1 MCGIVGYIGHN
12 QAAPILLEGLRR
24 LEYRGYD
31 SAGLAIQTPD
41 GLKIV
46 RSVGKISSLCQL
58 LNSSPVPGTFGIGH
72 TRWATHGR
80 PSENNAHPHLVNGL
94 AVVHNGIIENYVELK
109 AHLIQQGRTFSSE
122 TDTEVIAHLIDYE
135 LRSASEAGVADP
147 AAPFTSGS
155 SSDGLVS
162 DSSATF
168 PGSSSSAAS
177 TAPETTRATSVSESG
192 AAGTPAASP
201 SPPTSPDLLAAV
213 RRALAR
219 VEGTYAIAV
228 ISQAHPDHFVVAKNF
243 SPLIIGLGQDENFVA
258 SDIPA
263 LLPFTRRIITLKEF
277 EIARIYRD
285 RVELF
290 DLRTGQPITSPPQT
304 VALSLQSAEKA
315 GHKHFM
321 HKEIFETPKIFTDT
335 FLGRIK
341 RNPPR
346 IVFDDCRLPD
356 PSRLTRIL
364 IIACGTSYHAGLVG
378 RHYFEEIAA
387 IPTTVEYAS
396 EFRYRR
402 TVLLPGDLAIFIS
415 QSGETAD
422 TLAALKE
429 IRSRGLQTIAIC
441 NVMDSSIARAAEQVI
456 YTRAGIEIGVASTK
470 AFTAQV
476 EVLLLLALHFAS
488 QKALLSP
495 ADLSRF
501 VDQIYR
507 LPLLLEKQLAE
518 EDSIKQLAARFVHCH
533 DFIYMG
539 RGINYPIALEGAL
552 KLKEISYIHAEGYPA
567 GEMKHGPIALID
579 EQVPVMALANRG
591 SQLKKI
597 ISNLLEAK
605 ARGGIIVGLISRG
618 DSETRSLLDHALEI
632 EDVDEY
638 FQPFVN
644 TLPLQLF
651 AYFVA
656 DLKGTDVDQPRNL
669 AKSVTVE

>member
-1 MCGIVGYIGHN
+1 MCGIVGYIGRSE
-12 QAAPILLEGLRR
+12 AAPILLEGLRR

-31 SAGLAIQTPD
+31 SAGLAIHTAD
-41 GLKIV
+41 GLKII

-80 PSENNAHPHLVNGL
+80 PSENNAHPHQVNGL
-94 AVVHNGIIENYVELK
+94 AVVHNGIIENYAELK
-109 AHLIQQGRTFSSE
+109 AGLIKQGRTFSSE
-122 TDTEVIAHLIDYE
+122 TDTEVISHLVDLE
-135 LRSASEAGVADP
+135 LRS
-147 AAPFTSGS
+147 T
-155 SSDGLVS
+155 
-162 DSSATF
+162 
-168 PGSSSSAAS
+168 
-177 TAPETTRATSVSESG
+177 
-192 AAGTPAASP
+192 
-201 SPPTSPDLLAAV
+201 PDLLTAV
-213 RRALAR
+213 RRALSR

-228 ISQAHPDHFVVAKNF
+228 ISRAHPDHFVVAKNF
-243 SPLIIGLGQDENFVA
+243 SPLIIGLGENENLVA

-290 DLRTGQPITSPPQT
+290 DLRTGQPISSPPQT
-304 VALSLQSAEKA
+304 VSLSLQSAEKA

-341 RNPPR
+341 RDPPR

-356 PSRLTRIL
+356 PSGLSRIL

-429 IRSRGLQTIAIC
+429 IRSRGLQTLAIC

-476 EVLLLLALHFAS
+476 EILLLLALHFAS
-488 QKALLSP
+488 QKALLSQ

-507 LPLLLEKQLAE
+507 LPVLLEKQLTE
-518 EDSIKQLAARFVHCH
+518 EDSVKQLAARFVHCH

-618 DSETRSLLDHALEI
+618 DAETRSLLDHALEV
-632 EDVDEY
+632 EDVGEY

>member
-1 MCGIVGYIGHN
+1 MCGIVGYIGHR
-12 QAAPILLEGLRR
+12 QAAPILIEGLRR

-31 SAGLAIQTPD
+31 SAGLAIYNTE
-41 GLKIV
+41 GLKIL
-46 RSVGKISSLCQL
+46 RSVGKISALAQL
-58 LNSSPVPGTFGIGH
+58 VNSAAPDGTFGLGH

-80 PSENNAHPHLVNGL
+80 PSENNAHPHQVNGL
-94 AVVHNGIIENYVELK
+94 AVVHNGIIENYTELK
-109 AHLIQQGRTFSSE
+109 SRLTQRGRAFASE
-122 TDTEVIAHLIDYE
+122 TDTEVIAHLIDIE
-135 LRSASEAGVADP
+135 LQSI
-147 AAPFTSGS
+147 
-155 SSDGLVS
+155 
-162 DSSATF
+162 
-168 PGSSSSAAS
+168 
-177 TAPETTRATSVSESG
+177 
-192 AAGTPAASP
+192 
-201 SPPTSPDLLAAV
+201 PDLYQAV
-213 RRALAR
+213 RQALAQ

-228 ISQAHPDHFVVAKNF
+228 ISQAHPDYFVVAKNF
-243 SPLIIGLGQDENFVA
+243 SPLIIGLGDGENFVA

-290 DLRTGQPITSPPQT
+290 DLRTGQPIASPPQT
-304 VALSLQSAEKA
+304 VSLSLQAAEKA

-321 HKEIFETPKIFTDT
+321 HKEIFEAPKIFTDT

-341 RNPPR
+341 RDPPR
-346 IVFDDCRLPD
+346 IIFEELNFPAASI
-356 PSRLTRIL
+356 SRVL

-378 RHYFEEIAA
+378 RHYFEEIAGLPA
-387 IPTTVEYAS
+387 QVEYAS

-402 TVLLPGDLAIFIS
+402 SVVLPGDLAIFIS

-429 IRSRGLQTIAIC
+429 IRARGLRTLAIC

-456 YTRAGIEIGVASTK
+456 YTRAGVEIGVASTK
-470 AFTAQV
+470 AFIAQV
-476 EVLLLLALHFAS
+476 EVLLLLALHLAFERRRLDSAG
-488 QKALLSP
+488 LSG
-495 ADLSRF
+495 F
-501 VDQIYR
+501 IDQIYR
-507 LPLLLEKQLAE
+507 LPAILERQLTAE
-518 EDSIKQLAARFVHCH
+518 ETVKNLAARFIHSH

-539 RGINYPIALEGAL
+539 RGLNYPIALEGAL

-579 EQVPVMALANRG
+579 EQVPVMALATRG

-597 ISNLLEAK
+597 ISNLMEAK
-605 ARGGIIVGLISRG
+605 SRGGIIVGLVSRG
-618 DSETRSLLDHALEI
+618 DSETRALLDYALEV

-644 TLPLQLF
+644 TVPLQLF

>member
-1 MCGIVGYIGHN
+1 MCGIVGYIGRN
-12 QAAPILLEGLRR
+12 EAAPILLEGLRR

-31 SAGLAIQTPD
+31 SAGLAIHTPD
-41 GLKIV
+41 GLKII
-46 RSVGKISSLCQL
+46 RSVGKISNLCQL
-58 LNSSPVPGTFGIGH
+58 LSSSPVPGTFGLGH

-80 PSENNAHPHLVNGL
+80 PSENNAHPHVVNGL
-94 AVVHNGIIENYVELK
+94 AVVHNGIIENYAELK
-109 AHLIQQGRTFSSE
+109 AGLIQQGRTFSSE
-122 TDTEVIAHLIDYE
+122 TDTEVIAHLIDLE
-135 LRSASEAGVADP
+135 LRS
-147 AAPFTSGS
+147 TS
-155 SSDGLVS
+155 
-162 DSSATF
+162 
-168 PGSSSSAAS
+168 
-177 TAPETTRATSVSESG
+177 
-192 AAGTPAASP
+192 
-201 SPPTSPDLLAAV
+201 DLLAAV
-213 RRALAR
+213 RRALSR
-219 VEGTYAIAV
+219 VEGTYAIAI
-228 ISQAHPDHFVVAKNF
+228 ISHSHPDHFIVAKNF
-243 SPLIIGLGQDENFVA
+243 SPLIIGLGENENLVA

-290 DLRTGQPITSPPQT
+290 DLRTGQPISSPPQT
-304 VALSLQSAEKA
+304 VTLSLQSAEKA

-335 FLGRIK
+335 LLGRIK
-341 RNPPR
+341 RDPPR
-346 IVFDDCRLPD
+346 IFFDDCQLP
-356 PSRLTRIL
+356 PSSGLNRII

-402 TVLLPGDLAIFIS
+402 TVLNPSDLAIFIS

-422 TLAALKE
+422 TLAALKDV
-429 IRSRGLQTIAIC
+429 RSRGLKTLAIC

-476 EVLLLLALHFAS
+476 EILLLLALLFAS
-488 QKALLSP
+488 QKGLLTP
-495 ADLSRF
+495 DELSRF
-501 VDQIYR
+501 IDQINR
-507 LPLLLEKQLAE
+507 MPAILEKQLAD
-518 EDSIKQLAARFVHCH
+518 EDTIKQLAARFVRAH

-539 RGINYPIALEGAL
+539 RGLNYPIALEGAL

-618 DSETRSLLDHALEI
+618 DSETRALLDHALEV
-632 EDVDEY
+632 EDVEEY

>member
-1 MCGIVGYIGHN
+1 MCGIVGYIGRN
-12 QAAPILLEGLRR
+12 EAAPILLEGLRR

-31 SAGLAIQTPD
+31 SAGLAIHTPD
-41 GLKIV
+41 GLKII

-58 LNSSPVPGTFGIGH
+58 LNSSPVPGTFGLGH

-80 PSENNAHPHLVNGL
+80 PSENNAHPHVVNGL
-94 AVVHNGIIENYVELK
+94 AVVHNGIIENYGELK
-109 AHLIQQGRTFSSE
+109 ASLIQQGRTFSSE
-122 TDTEVIAHLIDYE
+122 TDTEVIAHLIDLE
-135 LRSASEAGVADP
+135 LRS
-147 AAPFTSGS
+147 TS
-155 SSDGLVS
+155 
-162 DSSATF
+162 
-168 PGSSSSAAS
+168 
-177 TAPETTRATSVSESG
+177 
-192 AAGTPAASP
+192 
-201 SPPTSPDLLAAV
+201 DLLAAV
-213 RRALAR
+213 RRALSR

-228 ISQAHPDHFVVAKNF
+228 ISHSHPDHFIVAKNF
-243 SPLIIGLGQDENFVA
+243 SPLIIGLGENENLVA

-290 DLRTGQPITSPPQT
+290 DLRTGQPISSPPQT
-304 VALSLQSAEKA
+304 VTLSLQSAEKA

-335 FLGRIK
+335 LLGRIK
-341 RNPPR
+341 RDPPR
-346 IVFDDCRLPD
+346 IFFDDCQLP
-356 PSRLTRIL
+356 PSSGLNRII

-402 TVLLPGDLAIFIS
+402 TVLNPSDLAIFIS

-422 TLAALKE
+422 TLAALKDV
-429 IRSRGLQTIAIC
+429 RSRGLKTLAIC

-476 EVLLLLALHFAS
+476 EILLLLALLFAS
-488 QKALLSP
+488 QKGLLTP
-495 ADLSRF
+495 DELSRF
-501 VDQIYR
+501 IDQINR
-507 LPLLLEKQLAE
+507 MPAILEKQLAD
-518 EDSIKQLAARFVHCH
+518 EDTIKQLAARFVRAH

-539 RGINYPIALEGAL
+539 RGLNYPIALEGAL

-618 DSETRSLLDHALEI
+618 DSETRALLDHALEV
-632 EDVDEY
+632 EDVEEY

>member
-1 MCGIVGYIGHN
+1 MCGIVGYIGHSE
-12 QAAPILLEGLRR
+12 AAPILLEGLRR

-31 SAGLAIQTPD
+31 SAGLAIHTPD
-41 GLKIV
+41 GLKII

-58 LNSSPVPGTFGIGH
+58 LNSSPVSGTFGIGH

-80 PSENNAHPHLVNGL
+80 PSENNAHPHQVNGL
-94 AVVHNGIIENYVELK
+94 AVVHNGIIENYAELK
-109 AHLIQQGRTFSSE
+109 ARLIQQGRTFSSE
-122 TDTEVIAHLIDYE
+122 TDTEVISHLVDLE
-135 LRSASEAGVADP
+135 LRS
-147 AAPFTSGS
+147 T
-155 SSDGLVS
+155 
-162 DSSATF
+162 
-168 PGSSSSAAS
+168 
-177 TAPETTRATSVSESG
+177 
-192 AAGTPAASP
+192 
-201 SPPTSPDLLAAV
+201 PDLLDAV
-213 RRALAR
+213 RRALSH

-228 ISQAHPDHFVVAKNF
+228 ISHAHPDHFVVSKNF
-243 SPLIIGLGQDENFVA
+243 SPLIIGLGENENLVA

-277 EIARIYRD
+277 EIARIYSD

-304 VALSLQSAEKA
+304 VSLSLQSAEKA

-341 RNPPR
+341 RDPPR

-356 PSRLTRIL
+356 PSRLSRVL

-429 IRSRGLQTIAIC
+429 IRSRGLQTLAIC

-495 ADLSRF
+495 TDLSRF

-507 LPLLLEKQLAE
+507 LPVLLEKQLAE
-518 EDSIKQLAARFVHCH
+518 EESIKQLASRFVHCH

-618 DSETRSLLDHALEI
+618 DAETRSLLDHALEV
-632 EDVDEY
+632 EDVGEY

>member
-1 MCGIVGYIGHN
+1 MCGIVGYIGHQ

-31 SAGLAIQTPD
+31 SAGLAIYNTE
-41 GLKIV
+41 GLKIL
-46 RSVGKISSLCQL
+46 RSVGKISALASLVNTSC
-58 LNSSPVPGTFGIGH
+58 PRGTFGLGH

-80 PSENNAHPHLVNGL
+80 PSENNAHPHQVNGL
-94 AVVHNGIIENYVELK
+94 AVVHNGIIENYAELK
-109 AHLIQQGRTFSSE
+109 SRLIQQGSVFASE
-122 TDTEVIAHLIDYE
+122 TDTEVIAHLIDLE
-135 LRSASEAGVADP
+135 LHSDP
-147 AAPFTSGS
+147 T
-155 SSDGLVS
+155 
-162 DSSATF
+162 
-168 PGSSSSAAS
+168 
-177 TAPETTRATSVSESG
+177 
-192 AAGTPAASP
+192 
-201 SPPTSPDLLAAV
+201 PDLYQAV

-228 ISQAHPDHFVVAKNF
+228 ISHANPDYFVVAKNF
-243 SPLIIGLGQDENFVA
+243 SPLIIGLGQGENFVA

-290 DLRTGQPITSPPQT
+290 DLRSGEPISSPPQT
-304 VALSLQSAEKA
+304 VTLSLQSAEKA

-321 HKEIFETPKIFTDT
+321 HKEIFETSRIFTDT

-341 RNPPR
+341 RDPPR
-346 IVFDDCRLPD
+346 IVFDELSLD
-356 PSRLTRIL
+356 PAAINRIL
-364 IIACGTSYHAGLVG
+364 IIACGTSYHAGLIG
-378 RHYFEEIAA
+378 RYYFEEIAGL
-387 IPTTVEYAS
+387 PTEVEYAS

-402 TVLLPGDLAIFIS
+402 SVLLPGDLAIFIS

-429 IRSRGLQTIAIC
+429 VRARGLKTLAVC
-441 NVMDSSIARAAEQVI
+441 NVMDSSIARAAEQVV

-470 AFTAQV
+470 AFIAQV
-476 EVLLLLALHFAS
+476 EVLLLLALYLA
-488 QKALLSP
+488 QKRGRLAPSDLAAFIDQISRLPALLE
-495 ADLSRF
+495 R
-501 VDQIYR
+501 
-507 LPLLLEKQLAE
+507 QLAAE
-518 EDSIKQLAARFVHCH
+518 EAVKELAARFVRAH

-539 RGINYPIALEGAL
+539 RGLNYPIALEGAL

-579 EQVPVMALANRG
+579 EQVPVMALATRG

-605 ARGGIIVGLISRG
+605 SRGGIIVGLISRG
-618 DSETRSLLDHALEI
+618 DTETRALLDYALEV

-638 FQPFVN
+638 FQPFIN
-644 TLPLQLF
+644 TVPLQLF